1 MTRRIILLLVI
12 FLLVLPRAGCEMH
25 DVLEPYRL
33 PPHECPHGCAAWA
46 DLAASGNRAPQGV
59 VDALWAQGAAP
70 AGAGRACA
78 QPGRAINSSGLST
91 FTALEYCQPGR
102 EQRPPDTMPGAP
114 PEPLGNGS
122 CVTAGFSGAFC
133 LCAGAERFVPTAGG
147 EGAGWGYCR
156 SQAHTPEQINLQL
169 AQSGDTL
176 VVGFVTFPSNDSGVV
191 LPSAEAEPFAGLGPP
206 EAQIWPASEPTAPRR
221 LLQGVSRG
229 WQTPRIDYA
238 LSYHKPKYNASGP
251 PLLQPVRAY
260 ALHFVKLDRL
270 SPGRRYAYRVR
281 CTGGWSQ
288 TFEFT
293 SPPAAGRPTRVA
305 LFGDMG
311 VFRTNNMGNL
321 RRGAEAGAF
330 DAIAH
335 IGDHSCKR
343 VHSTRLMARPLTL
356 AAPPRRQTISARTT
370 TGEATAT

>member
-1 MTRRIILLLVI
+1 MTSRIILRLVSSLLVW
-12 FLLVLPRAGCEMH
+12 PRAGCEMH

-70 AGAGRACA
+70 EGAGRACA
-78 QPGRAINSSGLST
+78 QPGRAVNSSGLST
-91 FTALEYCQPGR
+91 FTALEYCQPGSER
-102 EQRPPDTMPGAP
+102 RPPDTLPGAP

-133 LCAGAERFVPTAGG
+133 LCAGAERFVPTAVG

-176 VVGFVTFPSNDSGVV
+176 VVGFTTFPSNDSGVV

-206 EAQIWPASEPTAPRR
+206 EAQIWPASEPTARR

-229 WQTPRIDYA
+229 WQTPRLDYA
-238 LSYHKPKYNASGP
+238 LSYHKPKYNSSGP
-251 PLLQPVRAY
+251 PLLQAVRAY
-260 ALHFVKLDRL
+260 GLHFVKLDRL
-270 SPGRRYAYRVR
+270 SPGTRYAYRVR

-305 LFGDMG
+305 LF
-311 VFRTNNMGNL
+311 VSRTISL
-321 RRGAEAGAF
+321 ASRLHSSTSPAIVAGRATW
-330 DAIAH
+330 A
-335 IGDHSCKR
+335 S
-343 VHSTRLMARPLTL
+343 
-356 AAPPRRQTISARTT
+356 SARTIWGTCAAARRPERSTRSRTSAT
-370 TGEATAT
+370 TPVSASTRPV